1 MGSLPTPDRSTVALP
16 DTAEWKKVTR
26 MTTRPLDYLCGAVK
40 MAQTHAV
47 ATGGPES
54 DATRQ
59 TWEE

>member
-1 MGSLPTPDRSTVALP
+1 MGSLPTPNRSTVGLP
-16 DTAEWKKVTR
+16 DTAAWKKVT
-26 MTTRPLDYLCGAVK
+26 MITGRPLDYLGRAVK
-40 MAQTHAV
+40 MTQTHVA